1 MSLLFGKS
9 HFWREEA
16 GIVLNGGKK
25 TEEKEGGGGEKEN
38 DDFPSPRILE
48 GERREGGEEEGSLSP
63 PRAMAATEETRKCA
77 RNSRLAPAG
86 GKQTGARA
94 AEVGVIIRARKNAP
108 YTRN

>member
-1 MSLLFGKS
+1 MPLLFGKS

-48 GERREGGEEEGSLSP
+48 EEEGSLSP

-86 GKQTGARA
+86 GGKQTGARA

>member
-1 MSLLFGKS
+1 MPLLFGKS

-48 GERREGGEEEGSLSP
+48 GERREGGGRRKFVSA
-63 PRAMAATEETRKCA
+63 PRD
-77 RNSRLAPAG
+77 G
-86 GKQTGARA
+86 GNGGN
-94 AEVGVIIRARKNAP
+94 AEMRTKF
-108 YTRN
+108 